1 MANPIYRQIAG
12 DLRAQ
17 IASGDLAAGSRPVEL
32 QLATE
37 QVAGDLGIARSSE
50 VISRHE
56 RRFIGWH
63 PWSIQT
69 WYYPMGFVDRGA
81 ERLRS
86 APDIP
91 EGTVKYLAD
100 KLRIRQSGYR
110 DWITVRAPNLTE
122 AGFFKISADG
132 QIPVFEI
139 FRTAFDQ
146 DGRAIRITIH
156 PERRSA
162 RRNSI
167 SPIEVTKGGHM
178 DKIQHLLDSR
188 SAVIRHGQRPEG
200 ER

>member
-1 MANPIYRQIAG
+1 MANPISRQIAG

-37 QVAGDLGIARSSE
+37 QVAGDLGIARSSQ

-63 PWSIQT
+63 PWSMQT
-69 WYYPMGFVDRGA
+69 WYYPMGFVDRDA

-86 APDIP
+86 ARDIP

-132 QIPVFEI
+132 QISVFGI
-139 FRTAFDQ
+139 FRTASTGTAEPYASPFIPGEDPLDETQ
-146 DGRAIRITIH
+146 
-156 PERRSA
+156 SA
-162 RRNSI
+162 RWKLRREGILII
-167 SPIEVTKGGHM
+167 SSTSLIPVA
-178 DKIQHLLDSR
+178 Q
-188 SAVIRHGQRPEG
+188 
-200 ER
+200 